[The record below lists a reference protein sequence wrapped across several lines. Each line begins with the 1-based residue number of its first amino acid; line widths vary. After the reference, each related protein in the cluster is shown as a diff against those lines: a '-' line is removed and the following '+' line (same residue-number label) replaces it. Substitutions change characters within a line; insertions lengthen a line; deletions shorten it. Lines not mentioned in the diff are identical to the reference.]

1 LTKKC
6 AEDHVPVFEMI
17 LEVPKEYQA
26 FMGKTTT
33 RLVCLQCHN
42 EKPWYTQF
50 SLSERSIQ

>member
-1 LTKKC
+1 MTKKC